1 MKIVIIED
9 EVQTAWDLQ
18 TSIQQLQP
26 DYEVVATLDS
36 VEEGLEWF
44 SHNAQPDLIFSDIQ
58 LGDGLAFE
66 ILQQVKLTCPVIF
79 CTAYDE
85 YALRAF
91 QSNGVDY
98 LLKPIKQESL
108 KKSLDK
114 FNLFKNPKTNYNG
127 LLLQDLME
135 KITQNFKSYKSTF
148 LVSFRDKMIPVN
160 SNDIIFFKITD
171 EGVELFTKN
180 NHRYR
185 LPYSLDHIE
194 SMVDPKLFYRANRQ
208 YLIAYH
214 AIKEVENYFDRKLLI
229 NIDNLNT
236 EPIIV
241 SKAKAADLL
250 KWLENH

>member
-9 EVQTAWDLQ
+9 EVQAAWDLQ
-18 TSIQQLQP
+18 NSLQQLQP
-26 DYEVVATLDS
+26 HCQVLATLDS
-36 VEEGLEWF
+36 VEAGLEWF
-44 SHNAQPDLIFSDIQ
+44 SHNEQPDLIFSDIQ

-66 ILQQVKLTCPVIF
+66 IFQEIKLTCPVIF

-85 YALRAF
+85 YALKAF
-91 QSNGVDY
+91 QNNGVDY

-108 KKSLDK
+108 EKSLDK
-114 FNLFKNPKTNYNG
+114 FNLFKNPKNNNNA
-127 LLLQDLME
+127 LLIQDLIE
-135 KITQNFKSYKSTF
+135 EITKNLKSYKSTF

-160 SNDIIFFKITD
+160 SNDIIFFKVTD
-171 EGVELFTKN
+171 DAVELCTKSN
-180 NHRYR
+180 DRYR
-185 LPYSLDHIE
+185 LPYSLDHVE

-229 NIDNLNT
+229 KIAHTNV
-236 EPIIV
+236 EPIVV
-241 SKAKAADLL
+241 SKGKSADIL

>member
-18 TSIQQLQP
+18 NSIQELQP
-26 DYEVVATLDS
+26 DCKVVATLDS
-36 VEEGLEWF
+36 VEAGLEWF
-44 SHNAQPDLIFSDIQ
+44 SNNEQPDLIFSDIQ

-85 YALRAF
+85 YALTAF
-91 QSNGVDY
+91 QNNGVDY

-114 FNLFKNPKTNYNG
+114 INHFKNPKNNKNS
-127 LLLQDLME
+127 LSLQDLIE
-135 KITQNFKSYKSTF
+135 AITNNFKSYKSTF
-148 LVSFRDKMIPVN
+148 LVSFRDKTIPVN

-171 EGVELFTKN
+171 DAVELCTKSN
-180 NHRYR
+180 DRYR

-229 NIDNLNT
+229 KIDQPNS

-241 SKAKAADLL
+241 SKAKSRDLL
-250 KWLENH
+250 MWLENH

>member
-9 EVQTAWDLQ
+9 EVQAAWDLQ
-18 TSIQQLQP
+18 NSIEQLQP
-26 DYEVVATLDS
+26 DCNVVATLDS
-36 VEEGLEWF
+36 VEAGLEWF
-44 SHNAQPDLIFSDIQ
+44 SHNEQPDLIFSDIQ

-91 QSNGVDY
+91 QNNGVDY

-108 KKSLDK
+108 KRSLDK
-114 FNLFKNPKTNYNG
+114 FNLLKNPKTNNNSSM
-127 LLLQDLME
+127 LQDLMQA
-135 KITQNFKSYKSTF
+135 ITKNLYAYKSTF

-171 EGVELFTKN
+171 DAVELCTKSN
-180 NHRYR
+180 DRYR

-208 YLIAYH
+208 YLIAYD
-214 AIKEVENYFDRKLLI
+214 AIKEIENYFDRKLLI
-229 NIDNLNT
+229 KIATFNP

-241 SKAKAADLL
+241 SKAKSSDLL
-250 KWLENH
+250 KWLENR

>member
-1 MKIVIIED
+1 MRIVIIED
-9 EVQTAWDLQ
+9 EVETAWDLQ
-18 TSIQQLQP
+18 NSIQKLQP
-26 DYEVVATLDS
+26 DCSVVATLDS
-36 VEEGLEWF
+36 VEAGLEWF
-44 SHNAQPDLIFSDIQ
+44 SHNDQPDLIFSDIQ

-91 QSNGVDY
+91 QNNGVDY
-98 LLKPIKQESL
+98 LLKPIKKESL

-114 FNLFKNPKTNYNG
+114 FNLFKNPRTKNNSSM
-127 LLLQDLME
+127 LQDLME
-135 KITQNFKSYKSTF
+135 EITKKFKSYKSTF

-160 SNDIIFFKITD
+160 TDDIIFFKITD
-171 EGVELFTKN
+171 DAVELCTKSKD
-180 NHRYR
+180 RYR
-185 LPYSLDHIE
+185 LSWSLDHIE
-194 SMVDPKLFYRANRQ
+194 SMVDPKSFYRANRQ

-214 AIKEVENYFDRKLLI
+214 AIKEVESYFDRKLLI
-229 NIDNLNT
+229 KIDQLSS

-241 SKAKAADLL
+241 GKAKSTDLL

>member
-1 MKIVIIED
+1 MGFAK
-9 EVQTAWDLQ
+9 LRP
-18 TSIQQLQP
+18 QQLQP
-26 DYEVVATLDS
+26 NYNVVATLDS
-36 VEEGLEWF
+36 GDSFFLWF
-44 SHNAQPDLIFSDIQ
+44 SHNEQPDLIFSDIR

-66 ILQQVKLTCPVIF
+66 ILKQVNLTCPVIF

-85 YALRAF
+85 YALTAF
-91 QSNGVDY
+91 QNNGVDY

-114 FNLFKNPKTNYNG
+114 FNLFKNPKNNNSS
-127 LLLQDLME
+127 LLLQDLIAE
-135 KITQNFKSYKSTF
+135 ITKNFKSYKSTF

-160 SNDIIFFKITD
+160 SKDIIYFKITD
-171 EGVELFTKN
+171 DAVELCTKSN
-180 NHRYR
+180 DRYR
-185 LPYSLDHIE
+185 LPNSLDHIE

-229 NIDNLNT
+229 KIAQPDA
-236 EPIIV
+236 EPIVV
-241 SKAKAADLL
+241 SKAKSTELL

>member
-18 TSIQQLQP
+18 NSIQQLQP
-26 DYEVVATLDS
+26 DYNVVATLDS
-36 VEEGLEWF
+36 VEAGLEWF
-44 SHNAQPDLIFSDIQ
+44 NHNEQPDLIFSDIQ

-91 QSNGVDY
+91 QNNGVDY

-114 FNLFKNPKTNYNG
+114 FNLFKNPRTNNDN
-127 LLLQDLME
+127 LMLQDLMSA
-135 KITQNFKSYKSTF
+135 ITKNFKSYKSTF

-171 EGVELFTKN
+171 DAVELCTKSN
-180 NHRYR
+180 DRYR
-185 LPYSLDHIE
+185 LPYSLDQIE

-229 NIDNLNT
+229 KIDQLNP

-241 SKAKAADLL
+241 SKAKSADLL

>member
-1 MKIVIIED
+1 MNIVIIED

-18 TSIQQLQP
+18 NSIQLLQP
-26 DYEVVATLDS
+26 GCNVVASLDS
-36 VEEGLEWF
+36 VEAGLEWF
-44 SHNAQPDLIFSDIQ
+44 GQNGQPDLIFSDIQ

-66 ILQQVKLTCPVIF
+66 ILQEVKLTCPVIF

-91 QSNGVDY
+91 QNNGVDY
-98 LLKPIKQESL
+98 LLKPIQQEAL

-114 FNLFKNPKTNYNG
+114 FNLFKNPKTNYNDSM
-127 LLLQDLME
+127 LQDLMSA
-135 KITQNFKSYKSTF
+135 ITKNFKSYKSTF

-160 SNDIIFFKITD
+160 CNDILFFKVTD
-171 EGVELFTKN
+171 DAVELCTTSN
-180 NHRYR
+180 NRYR

-208 YLIAYH
+208 YLIASH

-229 NIDNLNT
+229 KCDALNP
-236 EPIIV
+236 ESIIV
-241 SKAKAADLL
+241 SKAKSADLL
-250 KWLENH
+250 RWLENH

>member
-9 EVQTAWDLQ
+9 EVQTAWDMQ
-18 TSIQQLQP
+18 NSIQQLQP
-26 DYEVVATLDS
+26 GCKVVATLDS
-36 VEEGLEWF
+36 VEAGLEWF
-44 SHNAQPDLIFSDIQ
+44 SHHEPPDLIFSDIQ

-91 QSNGVDY
+91 QNNGVDY

-114 FNLFKNPKTNYNG
+114 FNLFKNPGNNNNG
-127 LLLQDLME
+127 LWLQDLME
-135 KITQNFKSYKSTF
+135 EITKNFKSYKSTF

-171 EGVELFTKN
+171 DAVELCTKSN
-180 NHRYR
+180 DRYR

-229 NIDNLNT
+229 KIDPLNP

-241 SKAKAADLL
+241 SKAKSADLL
-250 KWLENH
+250 KWLENR

>member
-18 TSIQQLQP
+18 NSIQQLQP
-26 DYEVVATLDS
+26 DYKVVATLDS
-36 VEEGLEWF
+36 VETGLEWF
-44 SHNAQPDLIFSDIQ
+44 SHHEQPDLIFSDIQ

-66 ILQQVKLTCPVIF
+66 IFQEVKLTCPVIF

-91 QSNGVDY
+91 ENNGVDY
-98 LLKPIKQESL
+98 LLKPIRQESL

-114 FNLFKNPKTNYNG
+114 FNLFKNPKNTNNG

-135 KITQNFKSYKSTF
+135 EFTKNFKSYKSTF
-148 LVSFRDKMIPVN
+148 LVSFRDKMIPIN

-171 EGVELFTKN
+171 DAVELCTKSN
-180 NHRYR
+180 DRYR

-229 NIDNLNT
+229 KIDQLNQ
-236 EPIIV
+236 ESIIV
-241 SKAKAADLL
+241 SKAKSADLL

>member
-1 MKIVIIED
+1 MEIVIIED

-18 TSIQQLQP
+18 NSIQQLRP
-26 DYEVVATLDS
+26 DCKVVATLDS
-36 VEEGLEWF
+36 VEAGLEWF
-44 SHNAQPDLIFSDIQ
+44 SHNDHPDLIFSDIQ

-66 ILQQVKLTCPVIF
+66 ILQEVKLSCPVIF

-98 LLKPIKQESL
+98 LLKPIKPESL

-114 FNLFKNPKTNYNG
+114 FDLFKNPKNNNS

-135 KITQNFKSYKSTF
+135 EITKNFKSYKSTF

-160 SNDIIFFKITD
+160 SNDIIFFKISD
-171 EGVELFTKN
+171 DAVELCTKSN
-180 NHRYR
+180 DRYR
-185 LPYSLDHIE
+185 LPNSLDHIE

-214 AIKEVENYFDRKLLI
+214 AIKEVENYFDRKLQIKINQLI
-229 NIDNLNT
+229 N
-236 EPIIV
+236 ESIIV
-241 SKAKAADLL
+241 SKAKSADLL

>member
-18 TSIQQLQP
+18 NSIQQLQP
-26 DYEVVATLDS
+26 DCKVVATLDS
-36 VEEGLEWF
+36 VEAGLEWF
-44 SHNAQPDLIFSDIQ
+44 SHNEQPDLIFSDIQ

-66 ILQQVKLTCPVIF
+66 ILQKVELTCPVIF

-91 QSNGVDY
+91 QNNGVDY

-114 FNLFKNPKTNYNG
+114 FNLFKNQNNNNNRQ
-127 LLLQDLME
+127 LLHDLKE
-135 KITQNFKSYKSTF
+135 EITRNFKSYKSTF

-160 SNDIIFFKITD
+160 INDIIFFKIT
-171 EGVELFTKN
+171 EEAIELCTKGN
-180 NHRYR
+180 DRYQ

-194 SMVDPKLFYRANRQ
+194 SIVDPKLFYRANRQ

-214 AIKEVENYFDRKLLI
+214 AIKEVENYLERKLLI
-229 NIDNLNT
+229 KVDQVHT

-241 SKAKAADLL
+241 SKAKSTDLL

>member
-1 MKIVIIED
+1 MEIVIIED

-18 TSIQQLQP
+18 NSIQQLRP
-26 DYEVVATLDS
+26 DCKVVATLDS
-36 VEEGLEWF
+36 VEAGLEWF
-44 SHNAQPDLIFSDIQ
+44 THNDQPDLIFSDIQ

-66 ILQQVKLTCPVIF
+66 ILQEVKLTCPVIF
-79 CTAYDE
+79 CTAYEE

-91 QSNGVDY
+91 QNNGVDY

-114 FNLFKNPKTNYNG
+114 FNLLKNPKNNNSS

-135 KITQNFKSYKSTF
+135 EITKNLKSYKSTF
-148 LVSFRDKMIPVN
+148 LVSFRDRMIPVN

-171 EGVELFTKN
+171 DAVELSTKSN
-180 NHRYR
+180 DRYR

-194 SMVDPKLFYRANRQ
+194 STVDPKLFYRANRQ
-208 YLIAYH
+208 YLISYH

-229 NIDNLNT
+229 KIAQHNADH
-236 EPIIV
+236 IIV
-241 SKAKAADLL
+241 SKAKSADFL
-250 KWLENH
+250 KWLENR